1 MVDDKDPAASLPVLG
16 QPTGDDQSPAP
27 MVYVTLEEKVILDAM
42 RRLRAEAEEV
52 RARLAEATAPEARG
66 QLEEELEELRR
77 QRADLAQR
85 REAAYRRKM
94 VMLGHMD
101 EE

>member
-1 MVDDKDPAASLPVLG
+1 MAGDKDHATSLPVHG
-16 QPTGDDQSPAP
+16 QPTDDDQSAAP
-27 MVYVTLEEKVILDAM
+27 TIYVTLEEKVILDAM

-52 RARLAEATAPEARG
+52 RARLAEATAPEDRAR
-66 QLEEELEELRR
+66 LEERLEELRN